1 MHLYIL
7 GFMGSGKTT
16 LFNKWREQF
25 RGVSLDFD
33 WELATRFGIK
43 PNELGAWIEKFGWEE
58 FRKAESSLLKETL
71 VKGRGLYSLGGG
83 TFSEDNI
90 EYFKTYP
97 EAATL
102 WLNTPVEICWER
114 VKNDT
119 NRPLVK
125 AGKDEFFALYAQREA
140 LYSKAKYSLS
150 GEGELP
156 SLDEFWKNYVVSP
169 DI

>member
-83 TFSEDNI
+83 TFSEDN
-90 EYFKTYP
+90 
-97 EAATL
+97 
-102 WLNTPVEICWER
+102 
-114 VKNDT
+114 
-119 NRPLVK
+119 
-125 AGKDEFFALYAQREA
+125 
-140 LYSKAKYSLS
+140 SL
-150 GEGELP
+150 
-156 SLDEFWKNYVVSP
+156 
-169 DI
+169 